1 MVSTTA
7 PIQTYVKTVP
17 KIELEAVSLFV
28 CMVKVLIG
36 KPQTKNTAIARCI
49 IEAGP
54 IDPSFS
60 NVPLSHSLQMGS
72 LRTASGLLSGT
83 NLALPMQWLIPLEY
97 SRTDTFLATVVLAG
111 LPQIPHHHCG
121 HAPRLRTYRFAV
133 GWIAF
138 LWNLFVSIY
147 REKVKNFSGQGFRGL
162 IPWRGPKSIR
172 NFQILILRKV
182 FEVSVN

>member
-1 MVSTTA
+1 MEKGPNFFEANRTYTAPPKSLAFMVSTTA

-83 NLALPMQWLIPLEY
+83 NLALPMQ
-97 SRTDTFLATVVLAG
+97 
-111 LPQIPHHHCG
+111 
-121 HAPRLRTYRFAV
+121 
-133 GWIAF
+133 
-138 LWNLFVSIY
+138 
-147 REKVKNFSGQGFRGL
+147 
-162 IPWRGPKSIR
+162 
-172 NFQILILRKV
+172 
-182 FEVSVN
+182 